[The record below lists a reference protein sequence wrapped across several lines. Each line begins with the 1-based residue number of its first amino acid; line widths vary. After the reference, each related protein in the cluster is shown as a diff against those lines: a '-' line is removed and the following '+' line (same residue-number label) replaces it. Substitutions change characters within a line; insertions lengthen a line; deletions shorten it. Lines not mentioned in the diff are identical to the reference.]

1 MRGGSLYIIGRWVCG
16 EDFEI
21 WMMRRK
27 HTLNTLMG
35 GVSMLEI
42 NEIKEKVT
50 PVAKTFGIKSVS
62 LFGSY
67 AKGEATEES
76 DVDIYIEKGKLKSL
90 IQYFS
95 FVSELENILK
105 CHVDVVTT
113 GIEDRE
119 FLLSIQKEGILLYEE

>member
-1 MRGGSLYIIGRWVCG
+1 
-16 EDFEI
+16 
-21 WMMRRK
+21 
-27 HTLNTLMG
+27 
-35 GVSMLEI
+35 MLEI

-50 PVAKTFGIKSVS
+50 PVAKSFGIKSVS